1 MQASATHDWGDSA
14 STQRVCDFGRCSSAM
29 AAQSMV
35 CRHPLPHAMDPVWL
49 FQLLSLGFA
58 LAAVLR
64 VLRSGRLQGAART
77 WAVMAL
83 IFGAVSAWL
92 HWHA

>member
-1 MQASATHDWGDSA
+1 
-14 STQRVCDFGRCSSAM
+14 
-29 AAQSMV
+29 
-35 CRHPLPHAMDPVWL
+35 MDPVWL
-49 FQLLSLGFA
+49 FPLLSLGFA